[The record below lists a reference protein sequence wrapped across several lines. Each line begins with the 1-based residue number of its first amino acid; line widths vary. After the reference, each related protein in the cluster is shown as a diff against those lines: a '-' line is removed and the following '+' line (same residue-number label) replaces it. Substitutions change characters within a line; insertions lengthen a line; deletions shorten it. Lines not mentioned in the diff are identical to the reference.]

1 MATAQLVD
9 ILLSITAFALGW
21 MLKVVWGAVRDLQAE
36 DKEIIDRLGR
46 VELFVAQR
54 YVTKEDMD
62 KQISLL
68 MVKLDRIE
76 NKLDAKA
83 DRANYEEIRARTQ
96 KEGRA

>member
-1 MATAQLVD
+1 MATEQIVD

-21 MLKVVWGAVRDLQAE
+21 MLKVVWGAVQDLQAE
-36 DKEIIDRLGR
+36 DNEIIDRLGR

-68 MVKLDRIE
+68 MAKLDRIE
-76 NKLDAKA
+76 NKLDTKA
-83 DRANYEEIRARTQ
+83 DRANCEDVHARIQRNT
-96 KEGRA
+96 KP

>member
-1 MATAQLVD
+1 MATGQIVD

-21 MLKVVWGAVRDLQAE
+21 MLKVIWGAVQDLQAE

-46 VELFVAQR
+46 VELFVAQK
-54 YVTKEDMD
+54 YVTKDDMD

-68 MVKLDRIE
+68 MAKLDRIE
-76 NKLDAKA
+76 NKLDTKA
-83 DRANYEEIRARTQ
+83 DRANCEGIRARMQ

>member
-1 MATAQLVD
+1 MATEQIVD

-21 MLKVVWGAVRDLQAE
+21 MLKVVWGAVQDLQAE

-46 VELFVAQR
+46 VELFVAQK
-54 YVTKEDMD
+54 YVTKDDMD

-68 MVKLDRIE
+68 MAKLDRIE

-83 DRANYEEIRARTQ
+83 DRADYEGIRARMQ

>member
-1 MATAQLVD
+1 MATEQIVD
-9 ILLSITAFALGW
+9 ILLSITAFVLGW
-21 MLKVVWGAVRDLQAE
+21 MLKVVWGAVQDLQAE

-68 MVKLDRIE
+68 MAKLDRIE

-83 DRANYEEIRARTQ
+83 DRVN
-96 KEGRA
+96 

>member
-1 MATAQLVD
+1 MTTEQIFD
-9 ILLSITAFALGW
+9 ILLGIAAFALGW
-21 MLKVVWGAVRDLQAE
+21 MLKVIWGAVQDLQAE

-68 MVKLDRIE
+68 MAKLDRIE

-83 DRANYEEIRARTQ
+83 DKDWHLGKSQ
-96 KEGRA
+96 KGGGA